1 MAQDAATRMKP
12 RVFRSMPLF
21 VLGWAWIVLAAAL
34 LVDVAARGRDADSA
48 IAAGALLLG
57 SGIAYVICLRPRVVA
72 DDEGVRL
79 HNPLRDVRVP
89 WSAVDK
95 IEATDAIVLHS
106 GDRAYRAWA
115 LQSSPRARLRA
126 EARARRAKGTVP
138 DHAAEYAEG
147 RMPADFAADQLNE
160 LARAHS
166 HNGGGTASV
175 AVSWLAI
182 AAVAVPAA
190 ILAVS
195 ILIAVA

>member
-12 RVFRSMPLF
+12 RVFRSMPF
-21 VLGWAWIVLAAAL
+21 YVLGWVWIVLAAAL
-34 LVDVAARGRDADSA
+34 LIDVAARGRDADSA

-57 SGIAYVICLRPRVVA
+57 SGIAYVIGLRPRVVA

-89 WSAVDK
+89 WSAIDK

-106 GDRAYRAWA
+106 GDSAYRAWA

-126 EARARRAKGTVP
+126 EARTRRTKSTVP
-138 DHAAEYAEG
+138 DHVAEYVQG
-147 RMPADFAADQLNE
+147 RLPVDFAAEQLNE
-160 LARAHS
+160 LAREHR
-166 HNGGGTASV
+166 GGAPAATSV
-175 AVSWLAI
+175 AVCWAAI
-182 AAVAVPAA
+182 AAIAVPAA

-195 ILIAVA
+195 ILIAAA